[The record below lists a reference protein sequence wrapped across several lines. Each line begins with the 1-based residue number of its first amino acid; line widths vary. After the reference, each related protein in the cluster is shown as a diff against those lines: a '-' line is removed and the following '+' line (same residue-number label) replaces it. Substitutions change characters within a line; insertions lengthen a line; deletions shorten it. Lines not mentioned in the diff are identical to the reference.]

1 MPRRK
6 SSKRAAP
13 RGIEQLPSG
22 PVVNPLSPISIL
34 SEDDVA
40 SLHTAS
46 LDVLRKHGMR
56 FSLPKARDILKEAGA
71 DVSESDAMV
80 RFDPDLVME
89 YVAKA
94 PASFTLHA
102 RNPVHD
108 LHLDNRHI
116 NFSCVSS
123 APHTTDTLNG
133 RRGGNRQD
141 FENFLKLTQM
151 VNVAHG
157 TAGYPVEPIDID
169 VPVRHLHATRAT
181 VTLTDK
187 TFRLYNHNRQRT
199 LDVLEMARIVHG
211 LSAEAFQE
219 TPCVFASINPNSP
232 REYDESMLWG
242 MIECALAG
250 QVLMISPFIL
260 AGAMAPSSLAGA
272 LTQQNAEALAGIA
285 FCQMVRA
292 GTPVAY
298 GGFVSN
304 ADMKS
309 GAPAFGTPEHVKTTL
324 VIGQMARHY
333 GLPYRAANANAS
345 NAVDAQA
352 AYESQMCLWACLV
365 SGATYVYHGLGW
377 LEGGLSASIEKF
389 IVDAEMIQGLIEA
402 IRPIDFSAEELAVDT
417 IGEIPPGG
425 HFFGSAHTIARYEHA
440 FYHPMLSDWR
450 NFETWAEAGAPDAT
464 RRAADIAARLLKE
477 YQPPPLDESIALA
490 LDEFIA
496 KREAEGGAPL
506 T

>member
-6 SSKRAAP
+6 SGKRAAP

-34 SEDDVA
+34 SEDEVA

-46 LDVLRKHGMR
+46 LEVLRKHGMR

-199 LDVLEMARIVHG
+199 LDVLEMTRIVHG

-232 REYDESMLWG
+232 REYDASMLWG

-425 HFFGSAHTIARYEHA
+425 HFFGSAHTITRYEHA

-490 LDEFIA
+490 LDDFIA

>member
-34 SEDDVA
+34 SEDEVA

-46 LDVLRKHGMR
+46 LEVLRKHGMR
-56 FSLPKARDILKEAGA
+56 FSLPKARNILKEAGA

-199 LDVLEMARIVHG
+199 LDVLEMTRIVHG

-232 REYDESMLWG
+232 REYDASMLWG

-490 LDEFIA
+490 LDDFIA

>member
-34 SEDDVA
+34 SEDEVA

-46 LDVLRKHGMR
+46 LEVLRKHGMR
-56 FSLPKARDILKEAGA
+56 FSLPKARNILKEAGA

-94 PASFTLHA
+94 PTSFTLHA

-199 LDVLEMARIVHG
+199 LDVLEMTRIVHG

-232 REYDESMLWG
+232 REYDASMLWG

-490 LDEFIA
+490 LDDFIA